1 MINTQKD
8 IIEIELPSSSLEAST
23 KKRGPYKIFKEEVYA
38 LEQQGWATWQIA
50 RKMGIA
56 RRSVLRVLR
65 ERHQPDGDVC

>member
-1 MINTQKD
+1 MLAHTQNYMV
-8 IIEIELPSSSLEAST
+8 LE
-23 KKRGPYKIFKEEVYA
+23 KKQPDTTDQDAKRRGPYKVFKEEVYA

-65 ERHQPDGDVC
+65 ERDAPMA